1 MCDSCVVLLGHG
13 SRDPAANEEHERLA
27 QAVRDRRPGWRIQT
41 AYLERARPGLAEA
54 LEVASTGARRV
65 VVIPLLLFAAG
76 HLKKDVPS
84 ALAQARGRFPNVT
97 FVAGHALGVH
107 PGLVDLAWQ
116 RAASAISPDPAWIAK
131 TLLLVVGR
139 GASDPDAN
147 ADFFEVAR
155 RIGDGRGLMHLHV
168 AFLAMAEPRV
178 EASLEIAARMRP
190 DRVVVLPYLLYA
202 GRLLAHLAE
211 RVRAFASR
219 HPGIET
225 ALAGHLGVGDRL
237 TAVVEERVR
246 HALDEVQRPFEP
258 PFNPIDPAP
267 IGIDS

>member
-1 MCDSCVVLLGHG
+1 VLLGHG

-211 RVRAFASR
+211 RVQAFASR